1 MDKKV
6 LNQQSQHWES
16 SFSSKPEMFGLEPSY
31 SAQKA
36 LEIFKSTPEA
46 ILTEKRFVGRKQL
59 PSSVIGLYF
68 HAAEHSQRHIGQ
80 MLVTISV
87 LKKKF

>member
-1 MDKKV
+1 MKFSARKQALKTVFLTGFSDHNFSEKV
-6 LNQQSQHWES
+6 NE
-16 SFSSKPEMFGLEPSY
+16 
-31 SAQKA
+31 A
-36 LEIFKSTPEA
+36 LAIFKSTPEA

-87 LKKKF
+87 LKERF